1 MSYFGIFIWALRGGL
16 LLIFFYP
23 GLSIQTTMRNGQ
35 RETIQLCLIEK
46 LKKSEISFVESNPDW
61 RNTYDVCPTECEMQ
75 KDPSCNVNK
84 SFGVASIEVKGGGST
99 AEDSIS
105 SKCEMDWVIKMGM

>member
-46 LKKSEISFVESNPDW
+46 LKKSEISFVGSNPDW

-84 SFGVASIEVKGGGST
+84 SFGVASIEVKNGVQCARTQILLSVKWIGL
-99 AEDSIS
+99 
-105 SKCEMDWVIKMGM
+105 

>member
-1 MSYFGIFIWALRGGL
+1 
-16 LLIFFYP
+16 
-23 GLSIQTTMRNGQ
+23 MRNGQ

>member
-46 LKKSEISFVESNPDW
+46 LKKSEISFIESNL
-61 RNTYDVCPTECEMQ
+61 EEHL
-75 KDPSCNVNK
+75 
-84 SFGVASIEVKGGGST
+84 
-99 AEDSIS
+99 
-105 SKCEMDWVIKMGM
+105 